1 VFETLITTQHIS
13 PIIRV
18 GYSDAKITSRMK
30 KTFKMMLLTLVIIS
44 IAIGGIYLFLLKV
57 DDVDMNVRVSTQI
70 VEFKEL
76 DEKVYIRAM
85 AWGIAGNHN
94 EVILSAE
101 PIKPETRKSEKDK
114 DYIFY
119 TTEMYYKKQG
129 SDTLLI
135 YVEESSIGKCPDNF
149 TKKVKVI
156 TMKIKTYDEAKDY
169 EKNYKAYGLLKVS
182 AYPDK

>member
-1 VFETLITTQHIS
+1 M
-13 PIIRV
+13 
-18 GYSDAKITSRMK
+18 GKSDAKIKSRMK
-30 KTFKMMLLTLVIIS
+30 KTVKMMLLTLVIIS
-44 IAIGGIYLFLLKV
+44 IAIGGLLKV
-57 DDVDMNVRVSTQI
+57 DDVDMNARVSTQI

-85 AWGIAGNHN
+85 ACGIAGNHN

-101 PIKPETRKSEKDK
+101 PIIPETRKSEKEK

-119 TTEMYYKKQG
+119 TTEVYYKKQG

-135 YVEESSIGKCPDNF
+135 YAQESSMGKCPDNF
-149 TKKVKVI
+149 TQKVKVVTI
-156 TMKIKTYDEAKDY
+156 KIKTYDEAKDY

-182 AYPDK
+182 AYPEK